1 MIPAGIVCHAD
12 ADVDAD
18 GDADGDDDGNDVG
31 DGSWLGIPTPAAD
44 VHDLRKD
51 KSEGG
56 IFEMIVQWRIIGN
69 GTTF

>member
-1 MIPAGIVCHAD
+1 MPRHGHDDDAG
-12 ADVDAD
+12 DAD

-56 IFEMIVQWRIIGN
+56 IFEMIV
-69 GTTF
+69 